1 MKETDLVRTLLD
13 LRVRL
18 ERIEASVGR
27 AGLLA
32 PYEPPAFPVVEL
44 QTKNADTKMKKKAE
58 PPQTMDETRLT
69 EMSHSELVQAAV
81 LIGFVHASRQVS
93 REGLIDLILGA
104 AQHEPADPLAEIRV
118 KTYAFVQGNRRLMIS
133 KMRCSLHCPTCPHH
147 KVVEC
152 YTANHDIVDAQP

>member
-13 LRVRL
+13 LRTRL

-27 AGLLA
+27 AGLLT
-32 PYEPPAFPVVEL
+32 PYEPPVFPVAEP
-44 QTKNADTKMKKKAE
+44 QIKSADKMKKKAE
-58 PPQTMDETRLT
+58 PPQTIDETQLT
-69 EMSHSELVQAAV
+69 KMSHSELVQAAV
-81 LIGFVHASRQVS
+81 LFGFPHASRQVS
-93 REGLIDLILGA
+93 RDDLIDIILGVT
-104 AQHEPADPLAEIRV
+104 QHEPVDPLAEIRS

-147 KVVEC
+147 LVMGC